1 MMCGRCIRHSG
12 QLSEGYQDIQTL
24 PRSFEQIK
32 RKADNIANLNDR
44 EIYYVGILT
53 RFKQEKARGNIM
65 RQIDAELELI
75 GREKELSGSG
85 GGTGDGDGD
94 GEGGQNAATTKVRSV
109 VIMEMLRQMQHGKGI
124 NDLTKI
130 CRLIAFLTGRNYDK
144 IYNEAQKG
152 ICLGSYHAAQIKE
165 ANKILSDL
173 NIAISIKKNNQ
184 Y

>member
-1 MMCGRCIRHSG
+1 MKWMMCGRCFRHFG
-12 QLSEGYQDIQTL
+12 QMPDGKQDIQTL

-32 RKADNIANLNDR
+32 RKADDLASLKDR
-44 EIYYVGILT
+44 EIYYAGILT
-53 RFKQEKARGNIM
+53 RFKQEKAKGNIM
-65 RQIDAELELI
+65 RQIEAELELI
-75 GREKELSGSG
+75 EREKELSDNG
-85 GGTGDGDGD
+85 GGTGDGEDGR
-94 GEGGQNAATTKVRSV
+94 NAATTKVRSV
-109 VIMEMLRQMQHGKGI
+109 VIMEMLRQMHCCKGN

-152 ICLGSYHAAQIKE
+152 ISLGSYHAAQIKE